1 MCLPICRLSVR
12 ETERLVSQKLEEN
25 KGLAGAN
32 QKRAADAV
40 TDRDVARLRERIAD
54 HLNTTVE
61 IISKANGRGKLVIHF
76 SSNDAFSGL
85 LERLRLDTVTQ
96 E

>member
-1 MCLPICRLSVR
+1 M
-12 ETERLVSQKLEEN
+12 SQKLEES
-25 KGLAGAN
+25 KGLAKAN

-85 LERLRLDTVTQ
+85 LERLRLNTVTQ